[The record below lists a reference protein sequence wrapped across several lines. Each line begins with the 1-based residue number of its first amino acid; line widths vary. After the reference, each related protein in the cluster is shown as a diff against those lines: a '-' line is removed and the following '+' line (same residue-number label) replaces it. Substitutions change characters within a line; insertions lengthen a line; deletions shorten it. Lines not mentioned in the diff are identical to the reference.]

1 MLEEKRVLPL
11 IRLSEHKEA
20 LLKYYICILELELT
34 VPPSR
39 AYNNMC
45 YLIDK
50 YAPIEGIDK
59 YDPRLDPSVTG
70 AHFEVYSAAD

>member
-1 MLEEKRVLPL
+1 
-11 IRLSEHKEA
+11 
-20 LLKYYICILELELT
+20 
-34 VPPSR
+34 
-39 AYNNMC
+39 MC

-50 YAPIEGIDK
+50 YAPIDGVAK